1 MTYELDSE
9 EVTINATA
17 EVKPDD
23 VVRMNHPDKGA
34 KGKDKRAGM
43 GKGDNWKWAWKP
55 GTSKGP
61 LDLLLGGGETED
73 FLDRRGTKKEDVNI
87 NDDKQGFTMNMDKET
102 DNDVDMGAREIKDGR
117 NNNKYK
123 RPGPRDLFKMIR
135 LKPLED
141 KCCAN
146 DQKMGKVVSCIVVVL
161 NPNIFKNMTAGFVV
175 NGIPFSYSGPNG
187 NGRSYFIYKGEPTYQ
202 FMNGFNGDKYKF
214 GKAVISNSVNLP
226 HIADF
231 RMGSDSGSGFTDFS
245 VEKCQNSLFVF
256 KQIEYVKEDKEL
268 TTTPATVTSI
278 DIENIFR
285 LFKKRQCIMAYNKKL
300 TDQGIEALTKAET
313 QNFRECKDDL
323 IELIDNLKNMDF
335 QGFLDHLDE
344 LEDYI
349 DELDDQD
356 NHTDEIA
363 AHIAHFNEGNKS
375 NILYL
380 FGTIYF
386 HTSGSNSMRT
396 EANISDESKFKFIQG
411 KDKVVGM
418 IEMEEM
424 MDEMSREDNNEDN
437 KRKNF
442 NGEQG

>member
-55 GTSKGP
+55 GTAKEP

-73 FLDRRGTKKEDVNI
+73 FLDKRGTKEDVNI
-87 NDDKQGFTMNMDKET
+87 NDDKRAFTMNMDKET
-102 DNDVDMGAREIKDGR
+102 DNDVDKGGR
-117 NNNKYK
+117 GSKEWEWNKK
-123 RPGPRDLFKMIR
+123 PTWSRPGSRDLFNMIKLR
-135 LKPLED
+135 PLED
-141 KCCAN
+141 KCCAH
-146 DQKMGKVVSCIVVVL
+146 DQKKGKVVSCIDVVL
-161 NPNIFKNMTAGFVV
+161 NPNMRNFENLKAGFVV

-187 NGRSYFIYKGEPTYQ
+187 DGRSYFIYKGESTYQ

-214 GKAVISNSVNLP
+214 GKAVISDNVNLP
-226 HIADF
+226 HLADF

-245 VEKCQNSLFVF
+245 VEKCQRFYVF
-256 KQIEYVKEDKEL
+256 KQIEYVMEDKEL

-278 DIENIFR
+278 DIENDIENIFR
-285 LFKKRQCIMAYNKKL
+285 LFKKRQCIIAYNKKL
-300 TDQGIEALTKAET
+300 TDQGIEALTKVEK

-323 IELIDNLKNMDF
+323 IDLIDNLKNMDF
-335 QGFLDHLDE
+335 QEFLDHLDE

-349 DELDDQD
+349 DELDDHTNGLD
-356 NHTDEIA
+356 NHTDELD
-363 AHIAHFNEGNKS
+363 AHFNEGNKN
-375 NILYL
+375 NIRYL

-386 HTSGSNSMRT
+386 HTLGSNSMGT
-396 EANISDESKFKFIQG
+396 EANTPEESKFKFIQG

-424 MDEMSREDNNEDN
+424 MDEM
-437 KRKNF
+437 K
-442 NGEQG
+442 